1 MTNYEKKRL
10 DELEAKAD
18 YLLARQDQQDVQ
30 MNQMITRLV
39 YLETRLYRLMQE
51 LEIDPDLIE
60 SLQTIKNDAR
70 AINMAQLPFQQ
81 LN

>member
-1 MTNYEKKRL
+1 MTNHEKRRL

-30 MNQMITRLV
+30 MNQMMARLL

-51 LEIDPDLIE
+51 LEIDPEIIE

-70 AINMAQLPFQQ
+70 AINMAQRPFQQ

>member
-1 MTNYEKKRL
+1 MTNYEKRRL

-18 YLLARQDQQDVQ
+18 YLLARQEQQETQ
-30 MNQMITRLV
+30 MNQMVSRLV

-51 LEIDPDLIE
+51 LEIDPELIE

-70 AINMAQLPFQQ
+70 AINMAQIPFQQ

>member
-1 MTNYEKKRL
+1 MTNYEKQRL

-30 MNQMITRLV
+30 MKQMIARLV
-39 YLETRLYRLMQE
+39 YLETRLHRLMQE
-51 LEIDPDLIE
+51 LEIDPEFIE

-70 AINMAQLPFQQ
+70 AINIAQIPFQQ

>member
-30 MNQMITRLV
+30 MNQMIARLV
-39 YLETRLYRLMQE
+39 YLETRVYRLMQE
-51 LEIDPDLIE
+51 LDIDPEFIDTI
-60 SLQTIKNDAR
+60 QTIKNDAR
-70 AINMAQLPFQQ
+70 AINMAQIPFQQ

>member
-1 MTNYEKKRL
+1 MTNYEKRCL
-10 DELEAKAD
+10 HELEAKAD
-18 YLLARQDQQDVQ
+18 YLLARQAKQDAQ

-51 LEIDPDLIE
+51 LEIDPELIE
-60 SLQTIKNDAR
+60 SLQTIKNDVR

>member
-1 MTNYEKKRL
+1 MTNYEKQRL

-30 MNQMITRLV
+30 MKQMIARLV
-39 YLETRLYRLMQE
+39 YLETRLHRLMQE
-51 LEIDPDLIE
+51 LEIDPELIE

-70 AINMAQLPFQQ
+70 AINMAQIPFQQ

>member
-1 MTNYEKKRL
+1 MTNYEKRRL

-30 MNQMITRLV
+30 MKQMIARLV

-51 LEIDPDLIE
+51 LDIDPELIE
-60 SLQTIKNDAR
+60 SLQTIKSDAR
-70 AINMAQLPFQQ
+70 AINMAQIPFQQ

>member
-1 MTNYEKKRL
+1 MTNYEKRRL

-18 YLLARQDQQDVQ
+18 YLLARQDKQDVQ
-30 MNQMITRLV
+30 MNKMIARLV

-51 LEIDPDLIE
+51 LDIDPELIE

-70 AINMAQLPFQQ
+70 AINMAQIPFQQ

>member
-39 YLETRLYRLMQE
+39 YLETRLHRLMQE
-51 LEIDPDLIE
+51 LDIAPELIE

-70 AINMAQLPFQQ
+70 AINIAQLPFQQ

>member
-1 MTNYEKKRL
+1 MTNYEKRRL

-30 MNQMITRLV
+30 MKQMIARLV
-39 YLETRLYRLMQE
+39 FLETRLYRLMQE
-51 LEIDPDLIE
+51 LDIDPELIE

-70 AINMAQLPFQQ
+70 AINMAQIPFQQ

>member
-1 MTNYEKKRL
+1 MTNYEKRRL

-30 MNQMITRLV
+30 MSQMIARLV

-51 LEIDPDLIE
+51 LEIDPELIE

-70 AINMAQLPFQQ
+70 AINMAQIPFQQ

>member
-1 MTNYEKKRL
+1 MTNYEKQCLNK
-10 DELEAKAD
+10 LEAKAD
-18 YLLARQDQQDVQ
+18 YLLARQEQQDIQ
-30 MNQMITRLV
+30 MKQMVARLV
-39 YLETRLYRLMQE
+39 YLETRLHRLMQE
-51 LEIDPDLIE
+51 LDIDPELIE